1 DADADADPSMFM
13 TVSGV
18 ESIAMNETKKD
29 VMLLMPKR
37 KCAQFGG
44 RWSHLNNASL
54 QLEGTTHSVCLDVL
68 RLFAHGTWGDYKSV
82 CIPQLSPHQIL
93 KLKQLTLLTLAESN
107 KVLPYHTLM
116 VELDVTNVRQL
127 EDFLIN
133 ACMYAGIVRGKLD
146 QLKRCFEVEHIRK
159 SSLFNLRQVK
169 MGGQMDKKHRKEAGE
184 GVEEVK
190 RSLSMKVSDTCL
202 RPSLSGLEKRRLL
215 MPRVGL
221 INSLGEENDGQ
232 ISGPLLLYDDRV
244 YRWVS
249 SSRTNQIVGG
259 SPPRPN
265 IESTVAL
272 LLDDD
277 ESNRRWLF
285 SSTRNQIIGGF
296 CRGGS
301 IRMLLVLKSKD
312 LKRNRDGVIEEHD
325 LQVKRLEDNITQ
337 LIRLVLLLPQA
348 LPLAMDQERRR
359 RFVINKD
366 EKSNT
371 GNTFVFG

>member
-1 DADADADPSMFM
+1 
-13 TVSGV
+13 
-18 ESIAMNETKKD
+18 
-29 VMLLMPKR
+29 
-37 KCAQFGG
+37 
-44 RWSHLNNASL
+44 
-54 QLEGTTHSVCLDVL
+54 
-68 RLFAHGTWGDYKSV
+68 
-82 CIPQLSPHQIL
+82 
-93 KLKQLTLLTLAESN
+93 
-107 KVLPYHTLM
+107 
-116 VELDVTNVRQL
+116 
-127 EDFLIN
+127 
-133 ACMYAGIVRGKLD
+133 
-146 QLKRCFEVEHIRK
+146 
-159 SSLFNLRQVK
+159 
-169 MGGQMDKKHRKEAGE
+169 
-184 GVEEVK
+184 
-190 RSLSMKVSDTCL
+190 
-202 RPSLSGLEKRRLL
+202 

-221 INSLGEENDGQ
+221 INSLGEENDGVRKSVSRRGQ
-232 ISGPLLLYDDRV
+232 NSRV
-244 YRWVS
+244 LSKSLVLS

-301 IRMLLVLKSKD
+301 IH

-325 LQVKRLEDNITQ
+325 LQVKRLEDKITQ

-348 LPLAMDQERRR
+348 LPLAMDQERRG

>member
-1 DADADADPSMFM
+1 
-13 TVSGV
+13 
-18 ESIAMNETKKD
+18 
-29 VMLLMPKR
+29 
-37 KCAQFGG
+37 
-44 RWSHLNNASL
+44 
-54 QLEGTTHSVCLDVL
+54 
-68 RLFAHGTWGDYKSV
+68 
-82 CIPQLSPHQIL
+82 
-93 KLKQLTLLTLAESN
+93 
-107 KVLPYHTLM
+107 
-116 VELDVTNVRQL
+116 
-127 EDFLIN
+127 
-133 ACMYAGIVRGKLD
+133 
-146 QLKRCFEVEHIRK
+146 
-159 SSLFNLRQVK
+159 
-169 MGGQMDKKHRKEAGE
+169 
-184 GVEEVK
+184 
-190 RSLSMKVSDTCL
+190 
-202 RPSLSGLEKRRLL
+202 

-301 IRMLLVLKSKD
+301 IH
-312 LKRNRDGVIEEHD
+312 LKRNRDGVIEEHE
-325 LQVKRLEDNITQ
+325 LQVKRLEDKITQ